1 MQERSSIKTQK
12 IKKNSAAVELGHL
25 GGIKGGVARA
35 IKLTPIQ
42 RKEIARKAA
51 LARWHKSA

>member
-1 MQERSSIKTQK
+1 MKALQ

-35 IKLTPIQ
+35 VKLTSVQ

-51 LARWHKSA
+51 LARWHKNA